1 MHGRCRGRQAGI
13 VAVNPVG
20 SAAPPGQPAAE
31 SGRSWPAA
39 AALFFGAGL
48 IPESVLTFNTPP
60 LRLLTSPA
68 SLLFISAFY
77 GSVALLVRE
86 FWRRTSAPPAAI
98 LLLGMA
104 AGAVNEGIIA
114 GTWYR
119 VQYPGYALIGGLD
132 PAAAAGLTVFHA
144 LASTIVPI
152 LLVELAFPRIA
163 ARPWLPRPAR
173 AGCWLLLAATAAT
186 GFAAAGHR
194 GQKLAVLAAV
204 VLAAVIARACARPGR
219 LAGTRGTAAPKAAAR
234 PVPGL
239 TRLRL
244 AGAAATVAFYVI
256 FAVAAGLLAAIVP
269 QRGLPAGQFLL
280 VGLTAGYFAAVMR
293 ISRNWTRRPGWG
305 PAQTLAVL
313 TGVLLPAILASLVL
327 PAALR
332 ALEPLVT
339 LPALGLLIWLRWR
352 QRAGPLL
359 RE

>member
-1 MHGRCRGRQAGI
+1 M
-13 VAVNPVG
+13 
-20 SAAPPGQPAAE
+20 
-31 SGRSWPAA
+31 
-39 AALFFGAGL
+39 
-48 IPESVLTFNTPP
+48 LTFNTPP

-68 SLLFISAFY
+68 SLVFISAFY

-86 FWRRTSAPPAAI
+86 FWRRTSAPVAAI

-152 LLVELAFPRIA
+152 LLAELAFPRVA
-163 ARPWLPRPAR
+163 AAPWLPRPAR
-173 AGCWLLLAATAAT
+173 AGCFLLLAATAAT

-194 GQKLAVLAAV
+194 GQKLAVLGAV
-204 VLAAVIARACARPGR
+204 ILAAAIARAGARRRRP
-219 LAGTRGTAAPKAAAR
+219 AGCKETTAARTAAR
-234 PVPGL
+234 TVPGL

-244 AGAAATVAFYVI
+244 AGAAAAVAFYAV

-269 QRGLPAGQFLL
+269 QRGLAAGQLL
-280 VGLTAGYFAAVMR
+280 LIGLTASYFAAVIR
-293 ISRNWTRRPGWG
+293 TSRAWTRRPGWG

-332 ALEPLVT
+332 ALEPVVT

-352 QRAGPLL
+352 QRADTGQVSPLPP
-359 RE
+359 RKPPV